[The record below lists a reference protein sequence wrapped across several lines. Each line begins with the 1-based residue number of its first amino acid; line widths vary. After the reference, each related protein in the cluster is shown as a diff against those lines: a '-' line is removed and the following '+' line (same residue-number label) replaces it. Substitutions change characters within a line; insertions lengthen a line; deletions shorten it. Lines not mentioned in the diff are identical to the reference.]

1 MPDPEDEER
10 FSIPGDFEENLRKVL
25 EVDPEELEDSEEEP
39 EQGEAS
45 PSLSL
50 RLAGALVGGRRSFPA
65 GTDD

>member
-39 EQGEAS
+39 EQGS
-45 PSLSL
+45 
-50 RLAGALVGGRRSFPA
+50 
-65 GTDD
+65 